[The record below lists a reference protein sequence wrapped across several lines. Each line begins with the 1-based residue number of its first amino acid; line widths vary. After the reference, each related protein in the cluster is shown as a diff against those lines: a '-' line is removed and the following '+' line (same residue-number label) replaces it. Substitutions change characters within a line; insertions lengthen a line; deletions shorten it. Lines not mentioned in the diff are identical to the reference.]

1 MLELPPG
8 LDPRAVRAVAM
19 DLDGTVLDE
28 TFQPS
33 QRTADAIAL
42 AEASGIA
49 CLIATGRMFVSA
61 RRVAER
67 LGIQRPIV
75 CYQGA
80 MVGDPGTGEILVHRP
95 IEAPLARE
103 ILSAMPEEHARRS
116 NLYVDDELNVW
127 EENEATL
134 RYAQVAG
141 VPMHVVGDTT
151 KWLERPTTKIVT
163 VGTPATMDVLRDA
176 MQPVFGS
183 RAFVAKSLPY
193 FLEFAAPGVSK
204 ASGHALVA
212 DLLGFTAE
220 QAIAVGDAEN
230 DREMLEWASLGVAV
244 ANADE
249 RLIGEAD
256 AVIPSVH
263 DDGVAQLL
271 EALAAARTAD

>member
-1 MLELPPG
+1 MLQLPPG
-8 LDPRAVRAVAM
+8 LDARAVRAVAM

-33 QRTADAIAL
+33 QRTAEAIAL

-67 LGIQRPIV
+67 LGIRRPLV

-80 MVGDPGTGEILVHRP
+80 LVGDPVTGEVLVHRP

-103 ILSAMPEEHARRS
+103 ILRAMPEEHARRS
-116 NLYVDDELNVW
+116 NLYVDDELYVW

-134 RYAQVAG
+134 RYSQVAG
-141 VPMHVVGDTT
+141 VPMHVVGDTAR
-151 KWLERPTTKIVT
+151 WIERPTTKIVT
-163 VGTPATMDVLRDA
+163 VGTPETMDALRDP
-176 MQPVFGS
+176 MQPLFGS

-204 ASGHALVA
+204 ASGLALVA
-212 DLLGFTAE
+212 DLLGFTADE
-220 QAIAVGDAEN
+220 AVAVGDAEN
-230 DREMLEWASLGVAV
+230 DREMLEWAGC
-244 ANADE
+244 
-249 RLIGEAD
+249 G
-256 AVIPSVH
+256 
-263 DDGVAQLL
+263 
-271 EALAAARTAD
+271 LARSRMRTSA